1 MASVS
6 QYPIQI
12 CYFKIWSNDT
22 YVWHCIVIY
31 VHMCVCVSKHTV
43 TNETMLFPALDEIIP
58 IGPIILQQGE
68 VSSNAVG
75 EVVGS

>member
-1 MASVS
+1 MAL
-6 QYPIQI
+6 YCNI
-12 CYFKIWSNDT
+12 CTK
-22 YVWHCIVIY
+22 
-31 VHMCVCVSKHTV
+31 VCVSKHTV